1 MGGSGG
7 FRNWGHRTIQS
18 RVDTANQDAQAAEF
32 ESSIGEL
39 FADYLKNYN
48 DRDTTLVKDRLDKI
62 KELIADHT
70 DETVD
75 QNFGGSVSKNTYVDG
90 LSDIDALLILNNT
103 QMERSPEQAKTT
115 IAQALADRLP
125 AGCEVRTGEL
135 AVTVTYPDG
144 QEIQLLPAVK
154 SDNGGFKIQS
164 ATRDN
169 SWSSINPR
177 GFQEALT
184 TRNQQCSGKL
194 VPTIKLVKAIN
205 SGLPEAQQLSGY
217 HIESLAIAAFRNY
230 QGPRTTAHMVRE
242 FFSKAT
248 DLVRQP
254 IKDST
259 GQSVHVDDYLGSA
272 NSGDR
277 QRISHALS
285 RVYRRIVN
293 ATANRDIGGFRDMFE
308 GNE

>member
-125 AGCEVRTGEL
+125 AGL
-135 AVTVTYPDG
+135 
-144 QEIQLLPAVK
+144 
-154 SDNGGFKIQS
+154 
-164 ATRDN
+164 
-169 SWSSINPR
+169 
-177 GFQEALT
+177 
-184 TRNQQCSGKL
+184 
-194 VPTIKLVKAIN
+194 
-205 SGLPEAQQLSGY
+205 
-217 HIESLAIAAFRNY
+217 
-230 QGPRTTAHMVRE
+230 
-242 FFSKAT
+242 
-248 DLVRQP
+248 
-254 IKDST
+254 
-259 GQSVHVDDYLGSA
+259 
-272 NSGDR
+272 
-277 QRISHALS
+277 
-285 RVYRRIVN
+285 
-293 ATANRDIGGFRDMFE
+293 
-308 GNE
+308 